1 MDSILSALFIR
12 LLPQHRSKGREGG
25 EAFGEGLLVAGIADA
40 HAVRLLEAVAG
51 GDERARLAVHAL
63 AEVVGRDVEV
73 VVHERSRTGL
83 GLRVIEVL
91 MRGDPRV
98 EDGEILAHDGLV
110 AAEHGVAVAQG
121 DGRDGVVEHAAADE
135 VIVAVGEEGAS
146 CVAIQPMRSP
156 ASENTFDMLLTEMPF
171 S

>member
-12 LLPQHRSKGREGG
+12 LLPQHLSKGREGG

-51 GDERARLAVHAL
+51 SDERARLAVHAL
-63 AEVVGRDVEV
+63 AEVVGRDVVV

-91 MRGDPRV
+91 MRSDPRV
-98 EDGEILAHDGLV
+98 ERSE
-110 AAEHGVAVAQG
+110 EHT
-121 DGRDGVVEHAAADE
+121 
-135 VIVAVGEEGAS
+135 
-146 CVAIQPMRSP
+146 
-156 ASENTFDMLLTEMPF
+156 SELQ
-171 S
+171 SH